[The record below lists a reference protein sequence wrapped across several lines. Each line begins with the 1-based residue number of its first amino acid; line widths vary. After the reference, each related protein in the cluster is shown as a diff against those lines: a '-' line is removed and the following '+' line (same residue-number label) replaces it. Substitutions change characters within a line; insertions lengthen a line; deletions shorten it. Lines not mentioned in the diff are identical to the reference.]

1 MRPLMNPGS
10 DSLMHDPL
18 THEMSLTKHNS
29 KIKLIRNNS
38 RQQAAVEH
46 WSRLLSAWPGGLPSL
61 HTPKLALG
69 QETQGHK
76 VSAAEASLGW
86 SYMNTDVPPN
96 RGLTVHLQS
105 TQRAASFSQSS
116 FYSTLYLSSKCCGPG
131 TPLPIRV
138 AGGLESCLTLVNPW
152 TAARQAPLSMG
163 FPKQE
168 YRTGLPFSSPR
179 DLILTQGSNPHLLHG
194 KRILYH

>member
-1 MRPLMNPGS
+1 MNPAS
-10 DSLMHDPL
+10 DSLTHAPL

-29 KIKLIRNNS
+29 KIKLIGNNS

-61 HTPKLALG
+61 HTPKLVLG
-69 QETQGHK
+69 QDTQGYK

-86 SYMNTDVPPN
+86 SNVNTDVPPK
-96 RGLTVHLQS
+96 RGVTVHLQS

-116 FYSTLYLSSKCCGPG
+116 FYGTLYLLSKCCGPG
-131 TPLPIRV
+131 TPLPVRV

-163 FPKQE
+163 FPSKNI
-168 YRTGLPFSSPR
+168 GLGCHFP
-179 DLILTQGSNPHLLHG
+179 LQG
-194 KRILYH
+194 I